1 MNDLVVAISAI
12 EHYVYCPRQCAL
24 IHGDGLWSDNPHTI
38 RGHRSHRRVDDPDTG
53 RAERGHLVLRA
64 VPLWSETY
72 ALSGRADV
80 LEIHPNDTIVPVEY
94 KAGVPHGKAADLQLC
109 AQALCLEDMLQ
120 VPVTEGFV
128 WYSRIRRRHR
138 VAFDLQ
144 LRHETLK
151 AVDNIRSQLVSGQL
165 PSAPND
171 TRCKECQLL
180 DHCLPSV
187 VSNPT
192 TIASYIQKT
201 VWGQ

>member
-1 MNDLVVAISAI
+1 MGMGSSPIIHIQSGVIAAIVESTTRILVVRNEATL
-12 EHYVYCPRQCAL
+12 YFGLYLYGQRPTPCP
-24 IHGDGLWSDNPHTI
+24 
-38 RGHRSHRRVDDPDTG
+38 
-53 RAERGHLVLRA
+53 
-64 VPLWSETY
+64 
-72 ALSGRADV
+72 GRADV

-187 VSNPT
+187 VSNPHNHSLLHPEDSMGT
-192 TIASYIQKT
+192 MNSCGT
-201 VWGQ
+201 